1 MITGLIISITLAVT
15 FLCLYVAAVQD
26 TASVR
31 KDNEWLRKQ
40 RNEKSAEA
48 APQSAATSQKL
59 PLTINNVGEAIRYN
73 GYIPEQIKN
82 AFGFKVQGEQYAVI
96 FIEDASVAELY
107 KGYRCEYKDYDID
120 LFKKAAQIVED
131 KYLFGKIRVQPE
143 EDNDAEFGIEF
154 EISSF
159 ELYYEHFRDAL
170 PHYIQAMNQIISSFK
185 EEYDKLVE
193 AKQNGNDVT
202 GEDGTY
208 TLPGY
213 ARGWDA

>member
-1 MITGLIISITLAVT
+1 MTTGLIISITLAVT

-31 KDNEWLRKQ
+31 KDN
-40 RNEKSAEA
+40 
-48 APQSAATSQKL
+48 
-59 PLTINNVGEAIRYN
+59 
-73 GYIPEQIKN
+73 
-82 AFGFKVQGEQYAVI
+82 
-96 FIEDASVAELY
+96 
-107 KGYRCEYKDYDID
+107 
-120 LFKKAAQIVED
+120 
-131 KYLFGKIRVQPE
+131 
-143 EDNDAEFGIEF
+143 DAEFGIEF
-154 EISSF
+154 ELSGF

-170 PHYIQAMNQIISSFK
+170 PHYIQAMNQIISSHK